1 MSRSNHDDSV
11 RNLPWLVWMVV
22 VFGSISS
29 AGFGFDQAW
38 WASVLSSPQFI
49 QNFGTVDPI
58 THERVLSSYQQSL
71 GTGLGYVG
79 VIIGILCGSPMNERL
94 GRKNTLWIQSAIVT
108 AGIIIEAT
116 CKTSF
121 AQFIVGKLI
130 VYLGGGV
137 ATSSIPAYQAE
148 CAPKSLRG
156 LMTGTYNAFLML
168 GGLAAA
174 LIVYLCRHIS
184 SDWAWRAVVVAQI
197 AIPLASWISLPFMP
211 ESPYWLVARG
221 RLDEAAASLCRL
233 RGPSFPAEAEVEA
246 LQTHSRQQR
255 ERLASAT
262 WAVCFTDRV
271 NRRRTLI
278 CIGTQIFQQAQG
290 ISFVA
295 NYQAVFLQQIGF
307 KEVLLMAVVVYG
319 VGVVANF
326 ISMAT
331 TDRLGRRTTLT
342 CSALLLGAL
351 MLCIGGLTTTNG
363 ATNMSYAMQV
373 ASVVLLMLWFFS
385 FQLTWGPL
393 AWVLTAEVPP
403 GAVREKVV
411 ALSGLGAYLTGLV
424 IVFVNPYTQAEI
436 GGRVAFIYGA
446 LSVLASGFAWVFVPE
461 MRQRTLEEI
470 DEMFRDGVPARL
482 FKCHVCRRVPG
493 GAGVL
498 ASTSKEEEGEELVE
512 NA

>member
-1 MSRSNHDDSV
+1 MSHSDHHDSV
-11 RNLPWLVWMVV
+11 RNLPWLVYMVV

-38 WASVLSSPQFI
+38 WASVLSSPQFV
-49 QNFGTVDPI
+49 QNFGILDPI
-58 THERVLSSYQQSL
+58 THKRVLTSYQQSL

-79 VIIGILCGSPMNERL
+79 VIIGIFCGSPLNEKL
-94 GRKNTLWIQSAIVT
+94 GRKNTFWIQSAIVT

-121 AQFIVGKLI
+121 TQFIVGKLM
-130 VYLGGGV
+130 VYLGGGI
-137 ATSSIPAYQAE
+137 ATSVIPAYQAE

-174 LIVYLCRHIS
+174 LVVYFCRHIS

-197 AIPLASWISLPFMP
+197 SIPFASWVSLPFMP
-211 ESPYWLVARG
+211 ESPYWLVSRG
-221 RLDEAAASLCRL
+221 RLEEAAASLRRL
-233 RGPSFPAEAEVEA
+233 HGPSLPAEAEVEA
-246 LQTHSRQQR
+246 LQAHIRQQR

-262 WAVCFTDRV
+262 WTVCFTDPI

-307 KEVLLMAVVVYG
+307 KEVLLMSVVVYV

-326 ISMAT
+326 ISMGT
-331 TDRLGRRTTLT
+331 TDNLGRRTMLT
-342 CSALLLGAL
+342 CSALLLGAF
-351 MLCIGGLTTTNG
+351 MLCIGGLTTNG
-363 ATNMSYAMQV
+363 ATDISYAMQV
-373 ASVVLLMLWFFS
+373 ASVVLLMLWFFT
-385 FQLTWGPL
+385 FQVTWGPL

-403 GAVREKVV
+403 GQVREKVV
-411 ALSGLGAYLTGLV
+411 ALSGLGAYLTGLM

-446 LSVLASGFAWVFVPE
+446 LSVLACGFAWVFVPE
-461 MRQRTLEEI
+461 MRQRMLEEI
-470 DEMFRDGVPARL
+470 DEMFRDGVPTRS
-482 FKCHVCRRVPG
+482 FKSHVCRGREV
-493 GAGVL
+493 VL
-498 ASTSKEEEGEELVE
+498 AGKDETEEFVE
-512 NA
+512 NV

>member
-1 MSRSNHDDSV
+1 MSRSNHDDSA

-38 WASVLSSPQFI
+38 RASVLSSPQFI

-79 VIIGILCGSPMNERL
+79 VIIRILCGSPMNERL

-130 VYLGGGV
+130 VYLGGGI
-137 ATSSIPAYQAE
+137 ATSAIPAYQAE

-174 LIVYLCRHIS
+174 LIVYVCRHIS

-197 AIPLASWISLPFMP
+197 TIPLASWISLPFMP

-233 RGPSFPAEAEVEA
+233 HGPSFPAEAEVEA
-246 LQTHSRQQR
+246 LQIHSRQQR

-262 WAVCFTDRV
+262 WA
-271 NRRRTLI
+271 
-278 CIGTQIFQQAQG
+278 IFQQAQG

-307 KEVLLMAVVVYG
+307 KEVLLMAVVVYA

-331 TDRLGRRTTLT
+331 TDRLGRRTTPT

-363 ATNMSYAMQV
+363 ATNMSNAMQV

-403 GAVREKVV
+403 GAVREK
-411 ALSGLGAYLTGLV
+411 
-424 IVFVNPYTQAEI
+424 AEI
-436 GGRVAFIYGA
+436 GGRLAFIYGA
-446 LSVLASGFAWVFVPE
+446 LSVLAFGFAWSFVQE

-482 FKCHVCRRVPG
+482 FKGHVCRRVPG

-498 ASTSKEEEGEELVE
+498 ASTSKEEEEGEELVE
-512 NA
+512 NV

>member
-1 MSRSNHDDSV
+1 MSHSDHEDSV

-22 VFGSISS
+22 VFGLISA

-49 QNFGTVDPI
+49 QDFGTIDSI
-58 THERVLSSYQQSL
+58 MLERVLSSHQQPL

-79 VIIGILCGSPMNERL
+79 VIIGIFCGSPMNEKL
-94 GRKNTLWIQSAIVT
+94 GRKNTFWVQSAIVT

-116 CKTSF
+116 CKMSF
-121 AQFIVGKLI
+121 THI
-130 VYLGGGV
+130 
-137 ATSSIPAYQAE
+137 ATSVIPAYQAE

-174 LIVYLCRHIS
+174 LIVYLCRHIP

-197 AIPLASWISLPFMP
+197 GIPLASWISLPWMP
-211 ESPYWLVARG
+211 EYPYWLVSSG
-221 RLDEAAASLCRL
+221 RLEEAAASLRRL
-233 RGPSFPAEAEVEA
+233 RGPAFPAEAE
-246 LQTHSRQQR
+246 QR

-262 WAVCFTDRV
+262 WTVCSTDPV
-271 NRRRTLI
+271 NRRRTL
-278 CIGTQIFQQAQG
+278 
-290 ISFVA
+290 
-295 NYQAVFLQQIGF
+295 AVFLQQIGF
-307 KEVLLMAVVVYG
+307 KEVLLMSVVVYV

-326 ISMAT
+326 MSMGT
-331 TDRLGRRTTLT
+331 TDRLGRRTMLT
-342 CSALLLGAL
+342 CSALLLGAF
-351 MLCIGGLTTTNG
+351 MLCIGGLTTNG
-363 ATNMSYAMQV
+363 AARMSYTMQV

-385 FQLTWGPL
+385 FQVTWGPL

-403 GAVREKVV
+403 GQVREKVV

-446 LSVLASGFAWVFVPE
+446 LSLLACGFAWVFVPE
-461 MRQRTLEEI
+461 MRQRTLEGI
-470 DEMFRDGVPARL
+470 DEMFRDGVPTRA
-482 FKCHVCRRVPG
+482 FKSHVCRVPG
-493 GAGVL
+493 VILAG
-498 ASTSKEEEGEELVE
+498 KEEAEEFVE
-512 NA
+512 NV

>member
-1 MSRSNHDDSV
+1 
-11 RNLPWLVWMVV
+11 MVV
-22 VFGSISS
+22 IFGSISS

-38 WASVLSSPQFI
+38 WASVLNSPQFI
-49 QNFGTVDPI
+49 HNFGILDST
-58 THERVLSSYQQSL
+58 THEPVLSSYQQSL

-79 VIIGILCGSPMNERL
+79 VIIGILCGSPMNEKL
-94 GRKNTLWIQSAIVT
+94 GRKNTFWIQSAIVT
-108 AGIIIEAT
+108 AGIIIEGT

-121 AQFIVGKLI
+121 TQFIAGKLI
-130 VYLGGGV
+130 VYMGGGI
-137 ATSSIPAYQAE
+137 ATSVIPAYQAE

-174 LIVYLCRHIS
+174 LIVYLCRHIMN
-184 SDWAWRAVVVAQI
+184 DWAWRVVVVAQI
-197 AIPLASWISLPFMP
+197 GIPVASWISLPFMP
-211 ESPYWLVARG
+211 ESPYWLVSRG
-221 RLDEAAASLCRL
+221 RLEEAAASLRRL
-233 RGPSFPAEAEVEA
+233 RGTSFPAEAEVEA
-246 LQTHSRQQR
+246 LQTHIRQQR

-262 WAVCFTDRV
+262 WAVCFTDPV

-278 CIGTQIFQQAQG
+278 CMGAQIFQQAQG

-307 KEVLLMAVVVYG
+307 KEVLLMSVVVYV

-326 ISMAT
+326 IAMAT

-342 CSALLLGAL
+342 CSALLLGAF
-351 MLCIGGLTTTNG
+351 MLCIGGLTTKD
-363 ATNMSYAMQV
+363 AARMSYAMQV

-385 FQLTWGPL
+385 FQVTWGPL
-393 AWVLTAEVPP
+393 TWVLTAEVPP
-403 GAVREKVV
+403 GQVREKVV
-411 ALSGLGAYLTGLV
+411 SLSGLGAYLTGLV

-446 LSVLASGFAWVFVPE
+446 LSVLAFAFAWVFVPE

-470 DEMFRDGVPARL
+470 DEMFRDDVPTRL
-482 FKCHVCRRVPG
+482 FKSHVCRVR
-493 GAGVL
+493 GVEL
-498 ASTSKEEEGEELVE
+498 MGKDEAEEFVE
-512 NA
+512 NI